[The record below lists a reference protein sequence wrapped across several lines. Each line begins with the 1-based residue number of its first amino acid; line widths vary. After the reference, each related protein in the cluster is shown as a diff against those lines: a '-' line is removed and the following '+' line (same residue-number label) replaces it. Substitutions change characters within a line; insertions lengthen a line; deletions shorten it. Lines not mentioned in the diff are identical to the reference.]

1 MGVAD
6 LIQKFQFVVD
16 SNGEKQAVL
25 LDYAV
30 WEELLNLLEDLE
42 DSEEIGRLRDAAEE
56 FVPWEQAKV
65 EPLSDD
71 KFEALADQLADDFMD
86 YVGPDCP
93 PLSDYAVSR
102 EGLYEDHL

>member
-1 MGVAD
+1 MIVR
-6 LIQKFQFVVD
+6 
-16 SNGEKQAVL
+16 
-25 LDYAV
+25 
-30 WEELLNLLEDLE
+30 WELT
-42 DSEEIGRLRDAAEE
+42 
-56 FVPWEQAKV
+56 KV

-86 YVGPDCP
+86 YVGPDYR